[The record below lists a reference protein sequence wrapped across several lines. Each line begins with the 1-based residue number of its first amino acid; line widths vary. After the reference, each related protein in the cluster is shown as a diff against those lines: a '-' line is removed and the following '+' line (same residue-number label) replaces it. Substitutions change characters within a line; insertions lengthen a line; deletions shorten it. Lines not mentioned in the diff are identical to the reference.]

1 MSYQWGIYLA
11 GLDPVRG
18 SEQAGQR
25 PILVISREMINQV
38 LPVVNVVPLTSLK
51 SPERKIYAN
60 EVLLPA
66 GTGGISV
73 DSIALCYQIRTLD
86 KSRLI
91 VRLGQVTERKIQ
103 AQVLAAL
110 RFQLDM

>member
-1 MSYQWGIYLA
+1 MSYH
-11 GLDPVRG
+11 
-18 SEQAGQR
+18 
-25 PILVISREMINQV
+25 
-38 LPVVNVVPLTSLK
+38 
-51 SPERKIYAN
+51 
-60 EVLLPA
+60 
-66 GTGGISV
+66 
-73 DSIALCYQIRTLD
+73 SIALCYQIRMLD

>member
-1 MSYQWGIYLA
+1 M
-11 GLDPVRG
+11 RG

-66 GTGGISV
+66 DTGGISV

-86 KSRLI
+86 
-91 VRLGQVTERKIQ
+91 
-103 AQVLAAL
+103 
-110 RFQLDM
+110 